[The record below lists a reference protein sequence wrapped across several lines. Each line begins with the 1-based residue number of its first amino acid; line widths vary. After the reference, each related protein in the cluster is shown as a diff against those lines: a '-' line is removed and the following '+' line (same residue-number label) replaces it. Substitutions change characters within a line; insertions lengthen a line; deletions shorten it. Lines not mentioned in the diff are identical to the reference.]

1 MKIHAKIAPL
11 KNTIINTR
19 RDFHKH
25 PELSFKEFRTS
36 KIVAEKLKS
45 FGIETKKNIGKTGV
59 VGILKG
65 EKNGPAFNYLN
76 ESKN

>member
-45 FGIETKKNIGKTGV
+45 FGIETKKT
-59 VGILKG
+59 
-65 EKNGPAFNYLN
+65 
-76 ESKN
+76 